1 MKTFIKAA
9 LLATTALCLPL
20 TAQADETKVSVA
32 LADQIGF
39 DYDRDDLVGNSGMVR
54 VDAEDWAEAMAA
66 SKTSTETAGAAAQA
80 AQDAASVSGITIEQ
94 TNSADITGTLKLT
107 GGEQLDAVSATAA
120 AIGNSLSVVT
130 GGSDLDLSAVQT
142 NTAGIDADL
151 TLDGGFAGESGSL
164 NATSAGIANSLSA
177 ELGTA
182 NALTATQTNAGEV
195 TADLSTGTQTEVIG
209 APALS
214 VTAAAIANSASVSG
228 GVAEDSVSLNQS
240 NGGDVTGTLSLGV
253 EGAKTGADGS
263 GVAQATVAAIGN
275 SFSGDYT
282 GGVGTL
288 KLTQD
293 NQAQATA
300 TGTVRAVSS
309 DVAVTA
315 AAIGNSAS
323 VNVGVNVQ

>member
-1 MKTFIKAA
+1 
-9 LLATTALCLPL
+9 
-20 TAQADETKVSVA
+20 
-32 LADQIGF
+32 
-39 DYDRDDLVGNSGMVR
+39 
-54 VDAEDWAEAMAA
+54 
-66 SKTSTETAGAAAQA
+66 
-80 AQDAASVSGITIEQ
+80 
-94 TNSADITGTLKLT
+94 
-107 GGEQLDAVSATAA
+107 
-120 AIGNSLSVVT
+120 VT

-164 NATSAGIANSLSA
+164 NATAAGIANSLSA

-214 VTAAAIANSASVSG
+214 VTAAAIANSASVTG

-253 EGAKTGADGS
+253 EGVKTGADGS

-282 GGVGTL
+282 GGVGGL